1 MHTLHTLARSEV
13 NNALHTARPR
23 AKVWGWH
30 RLCIRWHRR
39 TGSQGIR
46 AEKHCCA
53 IWPDFRR
60 RLACTGLCAS
70 MCVRVCVRCCC
81 ASRLMCVYRVRH
93 LCSHRSVSCTNE
105 GYQTLA
111 SPKKRQIPP
120 LSLFLSLFSTVFSLT
135 TLPHKVYE
143 IQVRLA
149 VWPVVEIMSL
159 KIYVHTHICMC
170 VYVCDYV

>member
-1 MHTLHTLARSEV
+1 MPVARKCTLHTLARSEV

-60 RLACTGLCAS
+60 RLACTGLCSS
-70 MCVRVCVRCCC
+70 MCVRVCVPLRRC
-81 ASRLMCVYRVRH
+81 APRFMCMYFVRH
-93 LCSHRSVSCTNE
+93 LGSNRSVSCTNE

-111 SPKKRQIPP
+111 SPKQAHKHP
-120 LSLFLSLFSTVFSLT
+120 LSLFFSHSFPQSFLSQPYLF
-135 TLPHKVYE
+135 
-143 IQVRLA
+143 R
-149 VWPVVEIMSL
+149 
-159 KIYVHTHICMC
+159 
-170 VYVCDYV
+170 